1 MRKTILITFAA
12 VIFSASATATVV
24 DDLLKTYQGQGGSNF
39 SVEQGKKR
47 WHEDHPDP
55 EESGKVRNCSSC
67 HTDDFKAK
75 GRHAKTGEP
84 IDPLAPSVNKERLTD
99 PKFIEKWFK
108 RNCKWV
114 IGRECTPQ
122 EKGDFLMFLREQ

>member
-1 MRKTILITFAA
+1 MRKTILLTCAA
-12 VIFSASATATVV
+12 VIFSASATASVV
-24 DDLLKTYQGQGGSNF
+24 DDLLKTYEGQGASNF
-39 SVEQGKKR
+39 NAEQGKKR

-55 EESGKVRNCSSC
+55 EESGKLRNCSSC

-75 GRHAKTGEP
+75 GRHAKTGES